1 MVLVRRFK
9 VQVTSYIFDFPL
21 DLYIMFSNRCLWV
34 LVWVCNLGIGFYKSF
49 APFMISYE
57 FIWCTLILFGYLILI
72 SWEHVFFHWIHYIQ
86 IFQISKIWGFHVGQF
101 WWNLDFLE
109 FVHGGC
115 FPEIQNSCDVP
126 FPILCEDLP
135 DLINPSVPMDL
146 KIDFTFFP
154 VSRFYRF
161 PWLSSHVHLLFS
173 LWTQ

>member
-1 MVLVRRFK
+1 MC
-9 VQVTSYIFDFPL
+9 
-21 DLYIMFSNRCLWV
+21 FS
-34 LVWVCNLGIGFYKSF
+34 IEYS
-49 APFMISYE
+49 
-57 FIWCTLILFGYLILI
+57 
-72 SWEHVFFHWIHYIQ
+72 HYIQ

-161 PWLSSHVHLLFS
+161 PWLSSHVHRLFS
-173 LWTQ
+173 LWTQWSYERENVLISSSKQEEPPDLIRFKGLQIHWMQKVGHATGKIL